1 MSKRRTGP
9 PSISLRLSPAPE
21 PTTPDT
27 NRSPT
32 DADSLAPSESKWVS
46 FGQLSPGVSQLSTEL
61 NENIEQGSS
70 ITLYEKPRGHKPL
83 LLLARSRGVQTE
95 SGHTQ
100 SATSSHLSSHSPHD
114 PRSETSSFS
123 ESQPSHMSSIL
134 ERIVALFNRIAQAD
148 ALTLTNRLKRQ
159 HLKGADVGHLSR
171 STVSSILAEVTG
183 LRTQFR
189 FLLEDER
196 TVTSCSRKDLRL
208 FFKVVKDIFIEVGQL
223 RVAMNDV
230 VLDPSSAV
238 RLSEI
243 ALNPSKADADDARET
258 AGHGGA
264 VAWMAP
270 LSKLFLPSTIAK
282 SDSGG
287 SGDRLVPSYG
297 SRTGTGGTNAS
308 RPPKFVP
315 KLGPALAASATTVNV
330 EFSGT
335 GVGRAVTSTVRLQ
348 PTVSTSET
356 PSSTIDAPSSGLMGI
371 FAGAQKMIEPA
382 DPWVVLPSVPRKK
395 PSPSLMEN
403 EESNIA
409 AGISTIGRSA
419 LRRPTKRLSR
429 NVDAV
434 IDVVD
439 GPRALDDQ
447 GEEQDYASLLMQR
460 TLRRRGLSDSSIHS
474 TFTNQGGEKSSNIP
488 PSPKKN
494 ASPASRMPAWRD
506 PNAMFQAFRWGMFS
520 LGQPVPSTDSDAH
533 AKMSTPFTQSQRGA
547 STAVATLP
555 SDDEPTIPA
564 APVGRTPPLTPASRV
579 AQPKPIRVTSPNRG
593 GVLPNLT
600 SWATSSIITDSS
612 VSGSDPFIA
621 SSLRDETYFRRAIRR
636 SKDDAHARDF
646 Y

>member
-1 MSKRRTGP
+1 VSKRWTGP

-21 PTTPDT
+21 PMTPDT
-27 NRSPT
+27 NRS
-32 DADSLAPSESKWVS
+32 DADSLAPSESKWAS
-46 FGQLSPGVSQLSTEL
+46 FGQLSPGLSQLSTRL
-61 NENIEQGSS
+61 DENIEQESG
-70 ITLYEKPRGHKPL
+70 TTFYEKPRGHRPL
-83 LLLARSRGVQTE
+83 LLLARSCGVQTE
-95 SGHTQ
+95 SVHTE
-100 SATSSHLSSHSPHD
+100 STTPSHLSSHSPYD

-123 ESQPSHMSSIL
+123 ESQPSHMSAIL

-148 ALTLTNRLKRQ
+148 AFTLTNRLKRQ

-208 FFKVVKDIFIEVGQL
+208 FFKVVKDIFTEVGQL

-230 VLDPSSAV
+230 ILDPSSAV
-238 RLSEI
+238 RLSEL
-243 ALNPSKADADDARET
+243 ALNPSKADADNGRET

-270 LSKLFLPSTIAK
+270 LSKLFLPSAIAK
-282 SDSGG
+282 FDSGG
-287 SGDRLVPSYG
+287 SGDRAAPSHG
-297 SRTGTGGTNAS
+297 SRTGIGGTNAS

-356 PSSTIDAPSSGLMGI
+356 ASSTIDASSSGLMGI
-371 FAGAQKMIEPA
+371 FAGAQKMIEPT
-382 DPWVVLPSVPRKK
+382 DPWVVVPSVPRKK
-395 PSPSLMEN
+395 PSTPLMAN
-403 EESNIA
+403 EEPSA
-409 AGISTIGRSA
+409 ATGISTIGRSA
-419 LRRPTKRLSR
+419 LRRPTNRLSR

-434 IDVVD
+434 IDIVD

-447 GEEQDYASLLMQR
+447 GEEQGYVPRLMQR

-474 TFTNQGGEKSSNIP
+474 TFTNQGGEKGLDMP
-488 PSPKKN
+488 PKKN

-506 PNAMFQAFRWGMFS
+506 PNAVFQAFRWGMFAFNLFIHRSRISGLSVRVRTS
-520 LGQPVPSTDSDAH
+520 LRCFLGSIAFHHVRWA
-533 AKMSTPFTQSQRGA
+533 
-547 STAVATLP
+547 
-555 SDDEPTIPA
+555 
-564 APVGRTPPLTPASRV
+564 
-579 AQPKPIRVTSPNRG
+579 IRK
-593 GVLPNLT
+593 
-600 SWATSSIITDSS
+600 WITSSSPRLYI
-612 VSGSDPFIA
+612 
-621 SSLRDETYFRRAIRR
+621 LRC
-636 SKDDAHARDF
+636 
-646 Y
+646 